1 MKKIIRITES
11 DMIRLVKRV
20 IKEQTYDV
28 RRAAQQI
35 VDSVEGLGTDE
46 ETLRRVLGELLK
58 VDDQTLMSFYDV
70 FYNLTKSGT
79 LRKYIDQDVSYG
91 TLPVGGK
98 NQKDIGGKIAV
109 KAHEIMGSYEAKAIL
124 GMASGLDQRLSDIK
138 GY

>member
-1 MKKIIRITES
+1 
-11 DMIRLVKRV
+11 LVRRV

-46 ETLRRVLGELLK
+46 ETLRRVLGELQK

-70 FYNLTKSGT
+70 FYNLTKFGT
-79 LRKYIDQDVSYG
+79 LRKYIDQDVSPAK

-98 NQKDIGGKIAV
+98 NQKSIAGKIEV

-124 GMASGLDQRLSDIK
+124 GMASGLDQRRSDIR